1 MTIVE
6 LYDDREIARLSRRI
20 RSWTA
25 AIGVLAAAAL
35 AVCVTL
41 AALTNTANA
50 GRMEL
55 AAIAVSTLAGWVI
68 IYCSLFVVTEGRRE
82 LGHARMLREEERE
95 RVEGQIAV
103 TKERLIIRKSIRVR
117 RVLDSVVVH
126 ELCHLK
132 ELNHSPAFYAQVYR
146 VFPDYDRCRT
156 WLRENGGALLRRL
169 GRP

>member
-117 RVLDSVVVH
+117 RVEVSAAGETRRFLVCESRAKAL
-126 ELCHLK
+126 EKAGPKALYI
-132 ELNHSPAFYAQVYR
+132 A
-146 VFPDYDRCRT
+146 
-156 WLRENGGALLRRL
+156 NGYVAACEVE
-169 GRP
+169 P